1 MSVLSDHRS
10 SPTFNRREN
19 QGLSSAG
26 ITRPNRV
33 SATENITDVAND
45 VTDQTGTHS
54 FTLKS
59 LQKNNKFYDRYN
71 LQNSRYTNA

>member
-26 ITRPNRV
+26 ITRTNRV
-33 SATENITDVAND
+33 PPTENIIEVAPD
-45 VTDQTGTHS
+45 MTEQTG
-54 FTLKS
+54 
-59 LQKNNKFYDRYN
+59 R
-71 LQNSRYTNA
+71 